1 MNRSCCI
8 LQPTFLPWMGWFDLV
23 DQVDVFVVLD
33 DAQFSKQ
40 SWQQRNRIRTA
51 RGLEYLSIPVKSA
64 GRMGQAI
71 DEVAL
76 SDQGFV
82 ESFSGRIRAAYEGAP
97 YFSSVEP
104 EFSSVLRECAKSE
117 LLIDVN
123 MGIIAW
129 LCSAL
134 ELEKTVVRASALGV
148 SGRRGE
154 RVAALCE
161 AVDAN
166 RYVSPVGAKEYL
178 THDYDHFEARSISVE
193 LQGYVHPEYRQLHQ
207 PFIPYAS
214 TLDLLMMQGSQSMTT
229 IRSGR
234 RSSTC
239 LAKAIVE
246 GL

>member
-1 MNRSCCI
+1 
-8 LQPTFLPWMGWFDLV
+8 MGWFDLV

-51 RGLEYLSIPVKSA
+51 RGLDYLSIPVKSA

-82 ESFSGRIRAAYEGAP
+82 ESFACRIRAAYEGAP

-104 EFSSVLRECAKSE
+104 EFLSVLRECAKSE

-123 MGIIAW
+123 MGFIAW

-134 ELEKTVVRASALGV
+134 ELEKEVVRASALGV

-234 RSSTC
+234 RSSTS
-239 LAKAIVE
+239 LAKAIAE

>member
-1 MNRSCCI
+1 
-8 LQPTFLPWMGWFDLV
+8 MGWFDLV

-71 DEVAL
+71 DEVEL

-82 ESFSGRIRAAYEGAP
+82 EAFAGRIRAAYEGAP

-134 ELEKTVVRASALGV
+134 ELEKEVVRASALGV

-161 AVDAN
+161 AVDADC
-166 RYVSPVGAKEYL
+166 YVSPLGAKDYL
-178 THDYDHFEARSISVE
+178 THDHDHFEARSISVE
-193 LQGYVHPEYRQLHQ
+193 LQGYVHPEYPQLHQ

-214 TLDLLMMQGSQSMTT
+214 TLDLFMMQGSQSMTT

-234 RSSTC
+234 RSSTS
-239 LAKAIVE
+239 LDKAIVE

>member
-1 MNRSCCI
+1 
-8 LQPTFLPWMGWFDLV
+8 MGWFDLV

-82 ESFSGRIRAAYEGAP
+82 ESFAGRIRTAYEGAP
-97 YFSSVEP
+97 YLSTVEP

-134 ELEKTVVRASALGV
+134 ELEKEVVRASALGV
-148 SGRRGE
+148 SGKRGE

-161 AVDAN
+161 AVDAY
-166 RYVSPVGAKEYL
+166 RYVSPLGAKEYL
-178 THDYDHFEARSISVE
+178 THDYRHFEARSISVE

-234 RSSTC
+234 RRSTS

-246 GL
+246 GP

>member
-1 MNRSCCI
+1 
-8 LQPTFLPWMGWFDLV
+8 MGWFDLV

-82 ESFSGRIRAAYEGAP
+82 ESFAGRIRAAYEGAP
-97 YFSSVEP
+97 YYSSVEP

-134 ELEKTVVRASALGV
+134 ELEKEVVRASALGV

-234 RSSTC
+234 RSSTS